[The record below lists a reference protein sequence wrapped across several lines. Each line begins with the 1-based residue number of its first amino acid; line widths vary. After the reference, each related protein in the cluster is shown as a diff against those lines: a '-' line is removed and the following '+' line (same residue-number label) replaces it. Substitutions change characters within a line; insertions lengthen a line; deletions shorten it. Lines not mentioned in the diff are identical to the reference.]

1 MDFKRIIT
9 LLLAIVMCVNLL
21 ASAFPSIAYAS
32 GGEKQIEASDM
43 SIADEE
49 QGAHGDSEKA
59 ETTNDTISTE
69 ESEKETPI
77 ELESEKVAGV
87 GETEKAEETTEI
99 SKTEFQETDEE
110 KLERLKE
117 MVDTFPAEPELWWMD
132 KDELT
137 ALYDTFTEIC
147 DLYESL
153 DEEQQEQVEMRKLE
167 AAGAFFAS
175 YVDPVSLA
183 NTGDIYSI
191 PPEYGAGII
200 YQGRKSTA
208 VYGPGWIDGRYATNY
223 SKDNNVW
230 IKYPESG
237 SCYVDGQHVK
247 ADVLVYYWLS
257 AGDAFVATSFGRD
270 LISIGSPAWCG
281 YEPQDFT
288 VEMEYHFF
296 RA

>member
-191 PPEYGAGII
+191 PRSTGLASFTRDGKALRYTALAG
-200 YQGRKSTA
+200 
-208 VYGPGWIDGRYATNY
+208 
-223 SKDNNVW
+223 
-230 IKYPESG
+230 
-237 SCYVDGQHVK
+237 
-247 ADVLVYYWLS
+247 
-257 AGDAFVATSFGRD
+257 
-270 LISIGSPAWCG
+270 
-281 YEPQDFT
+281 
-288 VEMEYHFF
+288 
-296 RA
+296 

>member
-1 MDFKRIIT
+1 
-9 LLLAIVMCVNLL
+9 
-21 ASAFPSIAYAS
+21 
-32 GGEKQIEASDM
+32 
-43 SIADEE
+43 
-49 QGAHGDSEKA
+49 
-59 ETTNDTISTE
+59 
-69 ESEKETPI
+69 
-77 ELESEKVAGV
+77 
-87 GETEKAEETTEI
+87 
-99 SKTEFQETDEE
+99 
-110 KLERLKE
+110 

-153 DEEQQEQVEMRKLE
+153 DEEHQEQVDMSKLE

-175 YVDPVSLA
+175 YVDPVSLT

-191 PPEYGAGII
+191 PSEYGAGII

-208 VYGPGWIDGRYATNY
+208 VYGPGWKDGRYATNY
-223 SKDNNVW
+223 SKDSNVW

-237 SCYVDGQHVK
+237 SCYVDGQHIK
-247 ADVLVYYWLS
+247 ADVLVYYWLTE
-257 AGDAFVATSFGRD
+257 GEAFVATSFGRD

-296 RA
+296 RAGTNEELTVDGYLFAHDLDRGEGICGKTGARGYYTSDNTTMRWKGQYVTGTVDDDRTDYSMSVGVAFHSDPSAPFHVSYHGCEYYSIELSSVGVDGKLLKESKAQYKYMLNAYVIM